1 MGYVSSRA
9 VVGRVLLEGFNIILG
24 PSSIGDW
31 SVIGYG
37 VVLGY
42 PSRAV
47 LKSLIGRAIGLEHYD
62 DESSG
67 CTIGEHCIIRP
78 YTVVYEKSKLG
89 NRVETGHFVMIR
101 ENVTIG
107 DETIIGSHT
116 VVDGEA
122 SIGSKC
128 RIQTSCYIPPKTII
142 GDGVFLGPMVNIL
155 NDRYPPSGLLLGAR
169 IDDGAIIG
177 AGAVIM
183 PGVTV
188 GREAVVAAGSLV
200 TKDVSPKTV
209 VKGVPAKP
217 IYTREEYEAKKEK
230 YLSEFKR
237 M

>member
-9 VVGRVLLEGFNIILG
+9 VLGRVLLEGFNVVLG

-37 VVLGY
+37 AVLGY

-47 LKSLIGRAIGLEHYD
+47 LKNLIGRAIGLEHYD

-78 YTVVYEKSKLG
+78 YTVVYEKSKIG

-107 DETIIGSHT
+107 DETIVGSHT

-122 SIGSKC
+122 SIGSMC
-128 RIQTSCYIPPKTII
+128 RIQTGCYIPPKTVI

-155 NDRYPPSGLLLGAR
+155 NDKYPPSGLLLGAR
-169 IDDGAIIG
+169 IDDGAVIG

-188 GREAVVAAGSLV
+188 GCEAVVAAGSLV
-200 TKDVSPKTV
+200 TRDVSPKTV

-230 YLSEFKR
+230 YLSEFG
-237 M
+237 

>member
-62 DESSG
+62 DESGG

-116 VVDGEA
+116 VVDGEV

>member
-37 VVLGY
+37 AVLGY

-116 VVDGEA
+116 VVDGDV
-122 SIGSKC
+122 SIGSRC
-128 RIQTSCYIPPKTII
+128 RIQTGCYIPPKTVI
-142 GDGVFLGPMVNIL
+142 GDEVFLGPMVNIL

-183 PGVTV
+183 PGVIV

-200 TKDVSPKTV
+200 TRDVSPKTV

-230 YLSEFKR
+230 YISELR
-237 M
+237 

>member
-9 VVGRVLLEGFNIILG
+9 VLGRVLLEGLNVILG
-24 PSSIGDW
+24 PSNIGDW
-31 SVIGYG
+31 SIIGYG
-37 VVLGY
+37 AVLGY

-47 LKSLIGRAIGLEHYD
+47 LKSLVGRAIGLEHYD

-67 CTIGEHCIIRP
+67 CAIGENCIIRP
-78 YTVVYEKSKLG
+78 YTVVYEKSRLG

-107 DETIIGSHT
+107 DETVVGSRT
-116 VVDGEA
+116 VVDGDA

-128 RIQTSCYIPPKTII
+128 RIQTGCYIPPKTVI

-155 NDRYPPSGLLLGAR
+155 NDKYPPSGRLSGVR
-169 IDDGAIIG
+169 IDDGAIVG

-183 PGVTV
+183 PGVVV

-200 TKDVSPKTV
+200 TRDVDAETV
-209 VKGVPAKP
+209 VKGFPAKP
-217 IYTREEYEAKKEK
+217 VYTRREYEAKREK
-230 YLSEFKR
+230 YLKEFQR